1 VGGRLVGTA
10 SRLLDVAVG
19 GLLIVVVAIT
29 LAQVVARYMLGT
41 ALIWSEEFT
50 RLVHVWMVALAAV
63 RAAHMRIEFFLDRM
77 GRRTR
82 LAAELL
88 NATLSVLLLGLLA
101 RGAWSMVELTA
112 YDTFTAMPVS
122 VQYLH
127 LSLVVAGSLWLLVV
141 LGRTWRL
148 VRPA

>member
-1 VGGRLVGTA
+1 MGGRLVGTA

-50 RLVHVWMVALAAV
+50 RLVHVWMVALAGV

-88 NATLSVLLLGLLA
+88 NEGVYAIGFFFPVVPKGQARIRTQMSAAHTPEQIERAADAFIAVGKRLG
-101 RGAWSMVELTA
+101 VI
-112 YDTFTAMPVS
+112 
-122 VQYLH
+122 
-127 LSLVVAGSLWLLVV
+127 
-141 LGRTWRL
+141 
-148 VRPA
+148 PA